1 MDLAISQTSELR
13 ARVTKVAFMREP
25 DAVAGGNALSFGDV
39 EGGNVRVEPAA
50 LGVLGE
56 VVVSLYAGQ
65 LAVDT
70 DEELMK

>member
-1 MDLAISQTSELR
+1 
-13 ARVTKVAFMREP
+13 
-25 DAVAGGNALSFGDV
+25 
-39 EGGNVRVEPAA
+39 
-50 LGVLGE
+50 VLGE